1 MHTVMRDVNTQ
12 RIIWVGFVTLVCKL
26 LKITNL
32 RRIGKKKNSAGRTS
46 QFLPSAIA
54 ESTAADGGDVCA
66 IDALQK
72 AFRWGYFED
81 AALHR
86 YDLEAHIP
94 AQAQGREDSTS
105 PTLTTDSPVCGRA
118 LSRRTVG
125 NRISPP
131 GS

>member
-32 RRIGKKKNSAGRTS
+32 RRIGKKKQCRTHIAVP
-46 QFLPSAIA
+46 PSAIA